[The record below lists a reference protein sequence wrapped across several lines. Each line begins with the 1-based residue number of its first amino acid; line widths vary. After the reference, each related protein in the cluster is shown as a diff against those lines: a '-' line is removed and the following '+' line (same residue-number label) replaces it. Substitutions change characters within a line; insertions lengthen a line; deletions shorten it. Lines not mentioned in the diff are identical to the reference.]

1 MADMKCQI
9 VCQEKILRRKIIVIG
24 KINSADD
31 KPNQIP
37 LSALPLRLLKYLDIV
52 VDDV

>member
-1 MADMKCQI
+1 MPNYLPR
-9 VCQEKILRRKIIVIG
+9 KILRRKTTIIG

-31 KPNQIP
+31 NPNQIA
-37 LSALPLRLLKYLDIV
+37 LSARPLRLLKYLDIV